1 MTMTYD
7 EIVDQIVA
15 MAEGDQSIDDV
26 VLSSWIS
33 QGIDRINVAMKS
45 NIPNKLSGS
54 DEPLFDKRFHEALV
68 LFAVSKYRAAD
79 ASYNDA
85 DYFMNEFN
93 TMLMTMERDMVVLPS
108 LMGGDQHLQ
117 ITAVAGQQI
126 YSLSLPNGSYYDVI
140 EVYVNDVL
148 KTYITDYTINMTTK
162 LLTFTGTTTF
172 VDGDKITVKY
182 ENNSD
187 LNNPP
192 YGWWGW

>member
-1 MTMTYD
+1 MTYD
-7 EIVDQIVA
+7 EIVDQIIA

-26 VLSSWIS
+26 VMSKWIS

-45 NIPNKLSGS
+45 NIPTSLSGS
-54 DEPLFDKRFHEALV
+54 QEPLFDKRFHEAIV

-85 DYFMNEFN
+85 DYFMNQFEQMVQ
-93 TMLMTMERDMVVLPS
+93 TMQRDMNILPS
-108 LMGGDQHLQ
+108 LMADDQHQQ
-117 ITAVAGQQI
+117 ITAVADTYT
-126 YSLSLPNGSYYDVI
+126 YSLTLPDGSYYDVI

-148 KTYITDYTINMTTK
+148 KVYRTDYTINMTTK
-162 LLTFTGTTTF
+162 LLAFTGNTTF

>member
-1 MTMTYD
+1 MTYD
-7 EIVDQIVA
+7 EIVDQIIA

-26 VLSSWIS
+26 VMSKWIS

-45 NIPNKLSGS
+45 NIPTSLSGS
-54 DEPLFDKRFHEALV
+54 QEPLFDKRFHEAIV

-85 DYFMNEFN
+85 DYFMNQFEQMVQ
-93 TMLMTMERDMVVLPS
+93 TMQRDMNISPS
-108 LMGGDQHLQ
+108 LMNDDQHQQ
-117 ITAVAGQQI
+117 IIAVAGTYT
-126 YSLSLPNGSYYDVI
+126 YSLTLPDGSYYDVI

-148 KTYITDYTINMTTK
+148 KVYRTDYTINMTTK
-162 LLTFTGTTTF
+162 LLAFTGNTTF